1 MSKPVYYAY
10 IVKEYTVGSEKR
22 SAWNRAGAV
31 FAHRDGEGFDIML
44 DALPV
49 DGRLTLRKPKPE
61 EVPTEA
67 EPPAAAGNYAALKPK
82 K

>member
-10 IVKEYTVGSEKR
+10 IVKEYTVGRELR
-22 SAWNRAGAV
+22 SAWNRVGAV
-31 FAHRDGEGFDIML
+31 FAHKDGEGFDIML

-61 EVPTEA
+61 EVPTEP
-67 EPPAAAGNYAALKPK
+67 EAATVGQDYAALKPK